1 MPINKVNPLD
11 KLKESLLNYQTKTKN
26 RITFEYILIDN
37 FNCEREDAI
46 NLVKFMKSFNHLVNL
61 IPYNKVVGKPYETP
75 SLKKQKEFYN
85 YLLNNKINVTL
96 RETKGEDI
104 QAACGQLKVKKEEI
118 DNEKTI

>member
-1 MPINKVNPLD
+1 M
-11 KLKESLLNYQTKTKN
+11 
-26 RITFEYILIDN
+26 IDD

-75 SLKKQKEFYN
+75 SLKKQKDFYT

-118 DNEKTI
+118 DNEENI